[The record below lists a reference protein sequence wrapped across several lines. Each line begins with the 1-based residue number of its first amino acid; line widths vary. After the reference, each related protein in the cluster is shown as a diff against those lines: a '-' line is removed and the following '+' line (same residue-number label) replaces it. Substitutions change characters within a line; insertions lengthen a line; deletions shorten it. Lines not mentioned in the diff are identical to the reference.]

1 MPLGH
6 VARDELAAV
15 IELVIDG
22 AGTTP
27 ADLTVRTLLRR
38 MHAGPEAPEAETSTI
53 TIK

>member
-38 MHAGPEAPEAETSTI
+38 MHAGPEAPEAEAPTI